1 MNLGKAIK
9 LCRVQRDLTLT
20 ELAQRAG
27 ISRSYLSLVE
37 RSMRDPTFSTV
48 ESLATALEVPI
59 SILVFL
65 AADGE
70 ELEGISGDLAQ
81 KLSYTA
87 LRLIGDSN
95 GEFSLSKQ
103 ANSQHHST
111 S

>member
-20 ELAQRAG
+20 ELAKKAD
-27 ISRSYLSLVE
+27 ISKSYLSLVE
-37 RSMRDPTFSTV
+37 RGMRDPTFSTI

-65 AADGE
+65 AADGK
-70 ELEGISGDLAQ
+70 ELEAMNPDLAQ

-87 LRLIGDSN
+87 LRLIEGSN
-95 GEFSLSKQ
+95 GELSLHEQ
-103 ANSQHHST
+103 PNN
-111 S
+111 